1 MHVFLP
7 FFCLLKAITLNPSEQ
22 AFPMHKAVDMFSL
35 SQRSTGSLDFVQVPT
50 VKLNSTQSL
59 ESKFST
65 TQLLSE
71 PEMSLDLGSQ
81 LRKLS

>member
-1 MHVFLP
+1 MHVFLA

-22 AFPMHKAVDMFSL
+22 APPVHKVVDMFSL
-35 SQRSTGSLDFVQVPT
+35 SQRSAGGLDFVQVPT
-50 VKLNSTQSL
+50 VKSNSTQPR

-65 TQLLSE
+65 AQLLWE

>member
-7 FFCLLKAITLNPSEQ
+7 FFYLLKAITLNP
-22 AFPMHKAVDMFSL
+22 PMHKAGDMFSL
-35 SQRSTGSLDFVQVPT
+35 SQRSAGGLDFVQVPT

-65 TQLLSE
+65 TQLLWE
-71 PEMSLDLGSQ
+71 PEMSLDLRSQ